1 MVRNHGELL
10 RSPSITMKLVSVLT
24 AVSVAAAQQVYMP
37 VAGPSSRAQCASDG
51 RYATAT
57 PVYSFRDFSFTQTE
71 TVRTATSR
79 PVPTTTTSFAPP
91 YASLRSLVP
100 DLTTT
105 QWGNWDPSANASAT
119 DAGVQYGNASWT
131 ALWTTV
137 SWTNFTR
144 GIYSTTVE
152 PTAVP
157 TSELVLPPPEYL
169 APRECYTFPD
179 DFMLGVVCTSTLS
192 KRRTTR

>member
-1 MVRNHGELL
+1 MKPVYLL
-10 RSPSITMKLVSVLT
+10 AAS
-24 AVSVAAAQQVYMP
+24 SVATAQQLYIP
-37 VAGPSSRAQCASDG
+37 AQGTSPRPQCVANSS
-51 RYATAT
+51 YATAT

-79 PVPTTTTSFAPP
+79 PIPTTTTSFAPP
-91 YASLRSLVP
+91 YASLSSLVP
-100 DLTTT
+100 SLTTT
-105 QWGNWDPSANASAT
+105 QWGNWDPALNLTAT
-119 DAGVQYGNASWT
+119 DTGVPYGNASWT

-169 APRECYTFPD
+169 APRECYTFPK
-179 DFMLGVVCTSTLS
+179 DFMLGVVRTQLLVLS
-192 KRRTTR
+192 

>member
-1 MVRNHGELL
+1 
-10 RSPSITMKLVSVLT
+10 MKLVSIL
-24 AVSVAAAQQVYMP
+24 AVGSLAAAQQVYISID
-37 VAGPSSRAQCASDG
+37 GSSPRPQCTANAT
-51 RYATAT
+51 YATAT

-79 PVPTTTTSFAPP
+79 PAPTTTKSYALP
-91 YASLRSLVP
+91 YASLSTLLP
-100 DLTTT
+100 ALTTT
-105 QWGNWDPSANASAT
+105 QWGNWEPSSNSSAT
-119 DAGVQYGNASWT
+119 DSGVPYGNASWT
-131 ALWTTV
+131 ALWASV

-169 APRECYTFPD
+169 TPRECYTFPE
-179 DFMLGVVCTSTLS
+179 DFMLGVVRPFTTHLIVS
-192 KRRTTR
+192 KI